1 MIHGVVWSLEPQGQC
16 ERPSSSTQRAMK
28 PGTSETSESFRRPSA
43 RRFASA
49 ASPRCTT
56 AGIHWPVNIAPFS
69 TGVHQPIALGNARAA
84 SSGVGIGPT

>member
-16 ERPSSSTQRAMK
+16 ERPSSSTHRAMK
-28 PGTSETSESFRRPSA
+28 PGTSETSESLSRPSA